1 MGGRQDQ
8 GRIIEVIGIP
18 IDLGQSQRGVDL
30 GPGAL
35 RYAGLR
41 RQLRELGFEL
51 IERGNLDVP
60 VRDSLPEDRQS
71 NDLQAI
77 SAVCTAAYAAAR
89 RASEL
94 GHKVIFLGGDHS
106 IVIGTVGGVTH
117 SEPVGL
123 IYLDAHG
130 DFNTPETSPSGNIH
144 GMPLATLLGAGLP
157 KLVDIGRPGPKLKPE
172 DVVVIG
178 LRELDAG
185 EKVQLKSSGI
195 QVYTMREID
204 ERGIHA
210 VTREALQRLG
220 SHRRLHV
227 SLDLDVLDPAEAPGV
242 GTAAPGGLSYREA
255 QLVCE
260 LIADTG
266 RLTSVDLVEINP
278 ILDEHNRT
286 STLAVALTASLF
298 GKSIL

>member
-1 MGGRQDQ
+1 MTADGTK
-8 GRIIEVIGIP
+8 RIIEVIGVP
-18 IDLGQSQRGVDL
+18 IDLGQTQRGVDL

-60 VRDSLPEDRQS
+60 VRDSLPEGRQS
-71 NDLQAI
+71 NDLPAI
-77 SAVCTAAYAAAR
+77 RDVCSAVYAAAR
-89 RASEL
+89 RACEL
-94 GHKVIFLGGDHS
+94 GHKAIFLGGDHS
-106 IVIGTVGGVTH
+106 IAIGTVGGVSH
-117 SEPVGL
+117 SESVGL

-130 DFNTPETSPSGNIH
+130 DFNTPESSPSGNIH
-144 GMPLATLLGAGLP
+144 GMPLATLLGAGHPELI
-157 KLVDIGRPGPKLKPE
+157 DIGRPGPKLKAE

-178 LRELDAG
+178 LRELDAP
-185 EKVQLKSSGI
+185 EKQRLKESAI
-195 QVYTMREID
+195 RAYTMREID

-242 GTAAPGGLSYREA
+242 GTSAPGGLSYREA
-255 QLVCE
+255 QLLCE
-260 LIADTG
+260 LVADTG
-266 RLTSVDLVEINP
+266 RLSSVDLVEINP

-286 STLAVALTASLF
+286 SSLAVALTASLF